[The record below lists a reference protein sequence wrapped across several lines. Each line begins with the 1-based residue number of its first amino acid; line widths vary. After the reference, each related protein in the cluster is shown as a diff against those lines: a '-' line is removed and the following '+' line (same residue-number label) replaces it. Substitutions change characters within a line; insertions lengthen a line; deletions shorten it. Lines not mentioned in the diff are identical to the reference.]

1 MILYNILIQE
11 YCSSIATAF
20 FFSVFEGGY
29 EPKKKQSPQNP
40 CQTLLYVLGFCK

>member
-29 EPKKKQSPQNP
+29 EPKKTSK
-40 CQTLLYVLGFCK
+40 VLKTHAKLSYMF